1 MPEATKPEL
10 ARVAFRALPFWE
22 TDLHLWFLQLESQF
36 KLSGISIDETKFHMV
51 VAALDSKILSYVSD
65 TVRNPLAD
73 SKYDALKTQ
82 ILSHFPQSQG
92 TKLRVLLQDLQL
104 GHKKPSELLQEMRNL
119 AVVSEDVLR
128 TIWMQRLPTTMQQI
142 LSVSNDNLDELSLI
156 ANKVKE
162 VSHFSTVVNS
172 VASDNLVIQSF
183 REEISELRAE
193 LKRISLPRF
202 RQSSRGK
209 LKDSSVSEAADRS
222 HTHRPLAHT
231 PIRIERFETGLDIP
245 FVVYR
250 EQLELAH
257 VPAPA
262 KNRSAFENC
271 HCPSPTSSAT
281 GGSRDTCK
289 PTGACTHADFSRST
303 SL

>member
-10 ARVAFRALPFWE
+10 ARVAFRAPPFWK

-51 VAALDSKILSYVSD
+51 VAALDSKIRSYVSD

-82 ILSHFPQSQG
+82 ILSHFPQSQD

-128 TIWMQRLPTTMQQI
+128 TIWMERLPTTMQQI

-156 ANKVKE
+156 ANKVNE
-162 VSHFSTVVNS
+162 VSHFWY
-172 VASDNLVIQSF
+172 AS
-183 REEISELRAE
+183 
-193 LKRISLPRF
+193 
-202 RQSSRGK
+202 
-209 LKDSSVSEAADRS
+209 
-222 HTHRPLAHT
+222 
-231 PIRIERFETGLDIP
+231 
-245 FVVYR
+245 
-250 EQLELAH
+250 
-257 VPAPA
+257 
-262 KNRSAFENC
+262 
-271 HCPSPTSSAT
+271 
-281 GGSRDTCK
+281 
-289 PTGACTHADFSRST
+289 
-303 SL
+303 